1 MNFIKYNWP
10 SITWAAFILVVCLMP
25 GKDLPSINLWQFDK
39 LEHMGVYI
47 ILAALTYW
55 GWRRQTEYGWFHKH
69 TFMKILIIAAVYG
82 FAVEVMQKLFTTDR
96 QFDLLDATAN
106 ALGACIGSLISVKLF
121 K

>member
-1 MNFIKYNWP
+1 
-10 SITWAAFILVVCLMP
+10 MP
-25 GKDLPSINLWQFDK
+25 GKDLPGIHLWQFDK
-39 LEHMGVYI
+39 LEHMSVYI

-55 GWRRQTEYGWFHKH
+55 GWCKQTDFVWLRSH
-69 TFMKILIIAAVYG
+69 TFIKILIIAAVYG

-121 K
+121 KVTT